1 MEENPNA
8 VFYGKELAERFATQ
22 FDQARSNNLI
32 TIAET
37 PSGNSYFDYRTNKS
51 YFVVADQD
59 RLEAIDEDDP
69 EADPISLNPDDLRR
83 YSLNLPVFAKMFQET
98 NQLIGKP
105 AKLSERL
112 FFIGEGNR
120 NGVLSAFV
128 LAFINDSDI
137 VRSNLVGLPNL
148 LPNKYLG
155 ISVICPS
162 HIFNPDEVR
171 RLEELD
177 INVSTLTLDNP
188 FIIPQVNIFT
198 RENNRIEFEHSDD
211 YRWVKLRGA
220 EFKLSKRRAKVI
232 AILHDAYQVR
242 KPVLSWEQISNRLG
256 EGSQSMSDLFKKSP
270 AWKTLIIEVSS
281 GLYRL
286 NLE

>member
-22 FDQARSNNLI
+22 FDQARSKNLI

-59 RLEAIDEDDP
+59 GLEALDEDDP
-69 EADPISLNPDDLRR
+69 ETDPIHLTPDDLRR
-83 YSLNLPVFAKMFQET
+83 YALNLPIFAKIFQET
-98 NQLIGKP
+98 NQLSGKP
-105 AKLSERL
+105 AKLTERL

-120 NGVLSAFV
+120 NGVLTAFV
-128 LAFINDSDI
+128 LAFLNDSDI

-155 ISVICPS
+155 ISVICPNF
-162 HIFNPDEVR
+162 IFNPNEVHL
-171 RLEELD
+171 LESLGMN
-177 INVSTLTLDNP
+177 ITALSPDNP
-188 FIIPQVNIFT
+188 FIIPQVDISK
-198 RENNRIEFEHSDD
+198 RENTRVEFEHSDD
-211 YRWVKLRGA
+211 FRWVKLRGA

-232 AILHDAYQVR
+232 AILHDAYRVR
-242 KPVLSWEQISNRLG
+242 KPVLSWEQISSRLG
-256 EGSQSMSDLFKKSP
+256 DISHSMSALFKKSP
-270 AWKTLIIEVSS
+270 AWKTLIIEVSP